1 MPRLKPNKDKPK
13 KEKISRQEKVRIR
26 KEEKQ
31 RQKIEEKHSN
41 LLKKE
46 AQIREQQRIEDE
58 GKPIIWNYAG
68 EADITIG
75 ETKVSNV
82 AKIILLALIAGL
94 IALGIFGF
102 LNKNKLVDYITK
114 PHVVLTDKE
123 VNLEVGSN
131 FDYKEYLAEEDYPE
145 RYKVYYPKNDSV
157 NTAKIGK
164 YDVKYGLKTS
174 TGVNTTDLVVNVVD
188 TTKPTIELK
197 DSLIKLTRGSETK
210 NFNPKKYIKSYSDNY
225 DPKEKLVLTH
235 TEKFDWSKDKVEVN
249 YSVKDSSNN
258 VASKK
263 LLISVSEPARETQ
276 AQSNQSSGGNNSNNN
291 SSGSSSNGSNNS
303 SNSSSENSSSGNSSS
318 GNSSSSGSSSGS
330 GGSSSG
336 PYINGVHNI
345 TVSQGS
351 DFGSMVSKLTS
362 GVHGSGYVSV
372 DYSSVNLTTPGSYT
386 VTFSSDDGVTK
397 YATVTVK

>member
-1 MPRLKPNKDKPK
+1 MPILKPNKDKPK
-13 KEKISRQEKVRIR
+13 KEKISRQEKARIR

-31 RQKIEEKHSN
+31 RQKIEEKHNN

-94 IALGIFGF
+94 IVLGVFGF
-102 LNKNKLVDYITK
+102 LNKNKLVDHITK

-157 NTAKIGK
+157 NTAKVGK

-174 TGVNTTDLVVNVVD
+174 AGINTTDLVVNVVD

-210 NFNPKKYIKSYSDNY
+210 KFNPKKYIKSYSDNY
-225 DPKEKLVLTH
+225 DPKEKLVLTY

-263 LLISVSEPARETQ
+263 LLISVSEPVKETQ
-276 AQSNQSSGGNNSNNN
+276 AQSNQSSGGNN
-291 SSGSSSNGSNNS
+291 
-303 SNSSSENSSSGNSSS
+303 NSSSGNSSS
-318 GNSSSSGSSSGS
+318 GSNNSSNNSSGNNSSGGGS
-330 GGSSSG
+330 NGGGGGSSS
-336 PYINGVHNI
+336 PYISGVHNI

-372 DYSSVNLTTPGSYT
+372 DYSSVNLTAPGSYT
-386 VTFSSDDGVTK
+386 VTFSSSDGVTK